1 MKRIMFVL
9 LFFIIG
15 GSAMAEEMSLQE
27 VWNWVKKEYCVLHP
41 EAEKEIK
48 NISLSRVNF
57 SEKKEWVIR
66 LRQFLMT
73 AYAKNFSQELK
84 NLRSEREVMS
94 ELQEWEKEM
103 KKQGLNFED
112 QAFIRFKKI
121 NNQYVP
127 VVEMMPGAKTE
138 ILVHEMVHL
147 YQIASRRYPTRIFT
161 EELTEEEK
169 EAIDKLHDQL
179 EEEAIEIQKR
189 FKIIFG
195 NPTVKIYNYN
205 F

>member
-1 MKRIMFVL
+1 MKRVTIFVL
-9 LFFIIG
+9 LFFIVG
-15 GSAMAEEMSLQE
+15 GSAMAKEMSLQE

-48 NISLSRVNF
+48 NIPLSKINF

-66 LRQFLMT
+66 LRQFLIS
-73 AYAKNFSQELK
+73 AYTKNFSEELK

-94 ELQEWEKEM
+94 ELQEWKKEM

-121 NNQYVP
+121 VPVP
-127 VVEMMPGAKTE
+127 VVEMMPGAKTFV
-138 ILVHEMVHL
+138 LVHEMVHL
-147 YQIASRRYPTRIFT
+147 CQIASRRYPTRIFT
-161 EELTEEEK
+161 EKLTEEEK

-179 EEEAIEIQKR
+179 EEEAIKIQEKFR
-189 FKIIFG
+189 KIFG
-195 NPTVKIYNYN
+195 DPKVKVYN

>member
-1 MKRIMFVL
+1 MKRVTIFVL
-9 LFFIIG
+9 LFFI

-57 SEKKEWVIR
+57 SEKKEWVLK
-66 LRQFLMT
+66 LRQFLIS
-73 AYAKNFSQELK
+73 AYTKNFSEELK
-84 NLRSEREVMS
+84 NLRSEREVIS

-112 QAFIRFKKI
+112 QAFIGFKKI
-121 NNQYVP
+121 NDQYIP
-127 VVEMMPGAKTE
+127 VVEMMPGAKTFV
-138 ILVHEMVHL
+138 LVHEMVHL
-147 YQIASRRYPTRIFT
+147 CQIASRRYPIKIFSAR
-161 EELTEEEK
+161 LIEEEK
-169 EAIDKLHDQL
+169 EAIDELHSQL
-179 EEEAIEIQKR
+179 EEEAIKIQEKFR
-189 FKIIFG
+189 KIFG
-195 NPTVKIYNYN
+195 DPKVKVYN

>member
-27 VWNWVKKEYCVLHP
+27 VWIWVKKEYCILHP
-41 EAEKEIK
+41 EVEKEIK

-73 AYAKNFSQELK
+73 AYAKNFSEELK

-127 VVEMMPGAKTE
+127 VVEMMPGAKTFV
-138 ILVHEMVHL
+138 LVHEMVHL
-147 YQIASRRYPTRIFT
+147 CQIASRRYPTRIFT
-161 EELTEEEK
+161 EELTEKEK

-179 EEEAIEIQKR
+179 EEEAIKIQEKFR
-189 FKIIFG
+189 KIFG
-195 NPTVKIYNYN
+195 DPKVKVYN